1 MNPNKAYNGKEETF
15 MARDKVKMTLKNG
28 EELYGYSWTV
38 EKPIANVVVLTG
50 MEEHSLRYDNF
61 ATFLNGHGYNV
72 YCVDHYGQGENA
84 DEPEKLGVWPNSG
97 FSKTVKSTDELVEK
111 LRVSVLPT
119 YLFGH
124 SMGSFIVQDYIQR
137 YTEHVNKV
145 ILSGTN
151 GPNRL
156 MIGVGYLLA
165 RLLVNKNNRKKPSKF
180 LRNLMLGPYTAAIKN
195 HKTKTDW
202 LSVNEDNVRRYNEDP
217 KCGYLYESK
226 KSFYREF
233 LKGLNRLHKPKFMR
247 KIRPDMS
254 ILLVAGAEDP
264 VGNKS
269 KGVLKLAKLYKHLG
283 VKDVQTIIYPNMR
296 HEILNENDN
305 AKVYQ
310 DILNFLQEKHVKA
323 EAMIK

>member
-1 MNPNKAYNGKEETF
+1 
-15 MARDKVKMTLKNG
+15 MAREKVKMTLKNG
-28 EELYGYSWTV
+28 EELFGYSWTT
-38 EKPIANVVVLTG
+38 EKPIANVVILTG
-50 MEEHSLRYDNF
+50 MEEHSLRYDHF
-61 ATFLNGHGYNV
+61 ANFLNENGYNV
-72 YCVDHYGQGENA
+72 YCVDHYGQGENV
-84 DEPEKLGVWPNSG
+84 EETEQLGIWPNSG
-97 FSKTVKSTDELVEK
+97 FSKTVKNTDELVEK

-156 MIGVGYLLA
+156 MIGIGYFLS
-165 RLLVNKNNRKKPSKF
+165 RLLVNKKNRTKPSKF
-180 LRNLMLGPYTAAIKN
+180 LRDLMLGPYTAAIKN
-195 HKTKTDW
+195 RKTRTDW
-202 LSVNEDNVRRYNEDP
+202 LSVNEENVRRYNEDP
-217 KCGYLYESK
+217 KCGFLYESK

-233 LKGLNRLHKPKFMR
+233 LKGLNRLHKHKFMR
-247 KIRPDMS
+247 KIRTDMS

-269 KGVLKLAKLYKHLG
+269 KGVLKLAKLYKKLG
-283 VKDVQTIIYPNMR
+283 INDVQTIIYPNMR
-296 HEILNENDN
+296 HEVLNETEN
-305 AKVYQ
+305 KEVYQ
-310 DILNFLQEKHVKA
+310 DILRFLQEEHVKA

>member
-1 MNPNKAYNGKEETF
+1 
-15 MARDKVKMTLKNG
+15 MARDKIKMTYKNG
-28 EELYGYSWTV
+28 EELFGYSWTI
-38 EKPIANVVVLTG
+38 EKPIANVVILTG
-50 MEEHSLRYDNF
+50 MEEHSLRYDHF
-61 ATFLNGHGYNV
+61 ANFLNDNGYNV
-72 YCVDHYGQGENA
+72 YCIDHYGQGENTN
-84 DEPEKLGVWPNSG
+84 EPEELGVWPVSG
-97 FSKTVKSTDELVEK
+97 FSKTVKNTDELVEK

-156 MIGVGYLLA
+156 MIGIGYFLS
-165 RLLVNKNNRKKPSKF
+165 RLLVNKKNRRKPSKF
-180 LRNLMLGPYTAAIKN
+180 LRNLMLGPYTAAIKD

-202 LSVNEDNVRRYNEDP
+202 LSVNEENVRRYNEDP
-217 KCGYLYESK
+217 KCGFLYESK

-247 KIRPDMS
+247 KIRQDMS
-254 ILLVAGAEDP
+254 ILLIAGEGDP

-269 KGVLKLAKLYKHLG
+269 KGPLKLAKLYKRLG
-283 VKDVQTIIYPNMR
+283 IKDVETIIYPNMR
-296 HEILNENDN
+296 HEVLNETDN
-305 AKVYQ
+305 KRVYA
-310 DILNFLQEKHVKA
+310 DVLAFLKEEHAKA

>member
-1 MNPNKAYNGKEETF
+1 MRAEHGREFDDVGGDDEIEHAGVVAQRNVQ
-15 MARDKVKMTLKNG
+15 ARIHVAVAAGRRIHRVRK
-28 EELYGYSWTV
+28 
-38 EKPIANVVVLTG
+38 
-50 MEEHSLRYDNF
+50 
-61 ATFLNGHGYNV
+61 HGARAGDRRIDMQV
-72 YCVDHYGQGENA
+72 RDLQAVGR
-84 DEPEKLGVWPNSG
+84 
-97 FSKTVKSTDELVEK
+97 DELVEK

-145 ILSGTN
+145 ILCGTN

-156 MIGVGYLLA
+156 MIGVGYFLA
-165 RLLVNKNNRKKPSKF
+165 RLLVNKKNRKKPSKF
-180 LRNLMLGPYTAAIKN
+180 LRNLMLGPYTSAIKN

-217 KCGYLYESK
+217 KCGFLYESK

-254 ILLVAGAEDP
+254 ILLIAGAEDP
-264 VGNKS
+264 VGNKT

-283 VKDVQTIIYPNMR
+283 IKDVQTIIYPNMR
-296 HEILNENDN
+296 HEVLNETDN

-310 DILNFLQEKHVKA
+310 DILKFLQEEHPKA

>member
-1 MNPNKAYNGKEETF
+1 MTRE
-15 MARDKVKMTLKNG
+15 KVKMTLKNS
-28 EELYGYSWTV
+28 EELFGYSWTV
-38 EKPIANVVVLTG
+38 EKPIANIVILTG
-50 MEEHSLRYDNF
+50 MEEHSLRYDHF

-84 DEPEKLGVWPNSG
+84 DEPEKLGVWPTSG
-97 FSKTVKSTDELVEK
+97 FSKTVKNTDELVEK

-145 ILSGTN
+145 IICGTN

-156 MIGVGYLLA
+156 MIGIGYFLA
-165 RLLVNKNNRKKPSKF
+165 RLLVNKNNRRKPSKF
-180 LRNLMLGPYTAAIKN
+180 LRNLMLGPYTAAIKD

-217 KCGYLYESK
+217 KCGFLYESK

-254 ILLVAGAEDP
+254 ILLIAGAEDP

-269 KGVLKLAKLYKHLG
+269 KGVLKLAKLYKQLG
-283 VKDVQTIIYPNMR
+283 IKDVQTIIYPNMR
-296 HEILNENDN
+296 HEILNETDN

-310 DILNFLQEKHVKA
+310 DILKFLKEEHAKA

>member
-1 MNPNKAYNGKEETF
+1 
-15 MARDKVKMTLKNG
+15 MAIDNIKITLKNG
-28 EELYGYSWTV
+28 VELFGFSWTIN
-38 EKPIANVVVLTG
+38 KPIANVVILTG
-50 MEEHSLRYDNF
+50 MEEHSIRYDNF
-61 ATFLNGHGYNV
+61 ANFLNENGYNV

-84 DEPEKLGVWPNSG
+84 NEPGDLGVWPISG
-97 FSKTVKSTDELVEK
+97 FSKTVKNTDELVEK

-124 SMGSFIVQDYIQR
+124 SMGSFIIQDYIQR

-145 ILSGTN
+145 ILCGTN
-151 GPNRL
+151 GPNKV
-156 MIGVGYLLA
+156 MISIGYFLS
-165 RLLVNKNNRKKPSKF
+165 RLLVNKKNRKEPSKF

-217 KCGYLYESK
+217 KCGFLYESK

-233 LKGLNRLHKPKFMR
+233 LKGLNRLHKTKFMR
-247 KIRPDMS
+247 KIRQDMS
-254 ILLVAGAEDP
+254 ILLIAGAEDP

-269 KGVLKLAKLYKHLG
+269 KGPLKLAKLYKRLG
-283 VKDVQTIIYPNMR
+283 IKDVQTIIYPNMR
-296 HEILNENDN
+296 HEILNETDN
-305 AKVYQ
+305 ERVYA
-310 DILNFLQEKHVKA
+310 DILAFLKEEHAKA

>member
-1 MNPNKAYNGKEETF
+1 

-38 EKPIANVVVLTG
+38 GKPIANVVVLTG

-97 FSKTVKSTDELVEK
+97 FSKTVKNTDELVEK

-165 RLLVNKNNRKKPSKF
+165 RLLINKNNRKKPSKF

-217 KCGYLYESK
+217 KCGFLYESK

>member
-1 MNPNKAYNGKEETF
+1 

-217 KCGYLYESK
+217 KCGFLYESK

-310 DILNFLQEKHVKA
+310 DILKFLQEEHAKA

>member
-1 MNPNKAYNGKEETF
+1 MTRE
-15 MARDKVKMTLKNG
+15 KVKMTLKNS
-28 EELYGYSWTV
+28 EELFGYSWTV
-38 EKPIANVVVLTG
+38 EKPIANIVILTG
-50 MEEHSLRYDNF
+50 MEEHSLRYDHF

-84 DEPEKLGVWPNSG
+84 DEPEKLGVWPTSG
-97 FSKTVKSTDELVEK
+97 FSKTVKNTDELVEK

-145 ILSGTN
+145 IICGTN

-156 MIGVGYLLA
+156 MIGIGYFLA
-165 RLLVNKNNRKKPSKF
+165 RLLVNKNNRRKPSKF
-180 LRNLMLGPYTAAIKN
+180 LRNLMLGPYTAAIKD

-217 KCGYLYESK
+217 KCGFLYESK

-254 ILLVAGAEDP
+254 ILLIAGAEDP

-269 KGVLKLAKLYKHLG
+269 KGVLKLAKLYKQLG
-283 VKDVQTIIYPNMR
+283 IKDVQTIIYPNMR
-296 HEILNENDN
+296 HEILNETDN

-310 DILNFLQEKHVKA
+310 DILKFLQEEHAKA

>member
-1 MNPNKAYNGKEETF
+1 

>member
-1 MNPNKAYNGKEETF
+1 
-15 MARDKVKMTLKNG
+15 MAREKVKMTLRNG
-28 EELYGYSWTV
+28 EELFGYSWTI
-38 EKPIANVVVLTG
+38 EKPIANVVILTG

-61 ATFLNGHGYNV
+61 ASFLNDNGYNV

-84 DEPEKLGVWPNSG
+84 IDPEELGVWPHSG
-97 FSKTVKSTDELVEK
+97 FSKTVKNTDELIEK

-124 SMGSFIVQDYIQR
+124 SMGSFVVQDYIQR

-156 MIGVGYLLA
+156 MVGIGYFLS
-165 RLLVNKNNRKKPSKF
+165 RLIVNNKNRNNHSKF
-180 LRNLMLGPYTAAIKN
+180 LRKLMMGPYTASVKN
-195 HKTKTDW
+195 HKTRTDW
-202 LSVNEDNVRRYNEDP
+202 LSINEENVNRYNEDP
-217 KCGYLYESK
+217 KCGFLYESK

-247 KIRPDMS
+247 KIRQDMS
-254 ILLVAGAEDP
+254 ILLIAGAEDP

-269 KGVLKLAKLYKHLG
+269 KGVLKLARLYKRLG
-283 VKDVQTIIYPNMR
+283 INDVQTIIYPNMR
-296 HEILNENDN
+296 HEVLNETDN
-305 AKVYQ
+305 AVVYA
-310 DILNFLQEKHVKA
+310 DILKFLKEEHANA